1 MASATEQAKIE
12 QPTNYSAAVWTIWK
26 MAAVIAERKQ
36 TLIEPINF
44 LSSIFSLI
52 THSDPSRLGDPDT
65 KVELDEVA
73 KVFERHGLG
82 CDEMLHRLQSPGDH
96 DHTITPHMQLTSR
109 SPVSRSAVTKK
120 AFEYAFSAAAAESIA
135 KARLRHLVGGILTY
149 SKDLYGTLGVDPGQG
164 NEIALELC
172 HTKPVDSGPSLTV
185 AFPSPFPPPFLPP
198 EPPNRTPDIQNQP
211 PQIPNH
217 EDTGIVLRTVDANA
231 VLGTGTDINWSVVG
245 PKYKALCEMAW
256 EAGACGSV
264 GPLLQS
270 VIEKILSFVPRAT
283 HGAILVLDPKTGDMD
298 LKAHAPRGQI
308 SLSRSSAQQALDTQQ
323 AFVWQRQKDMTK
335 TQFEAHIES
344 GVYAPIIADGKSY
357 GVICLN
363 SKSAAARLTDEDLFL
378 AAALGHQIGLV
389 LANRSLKAEVAQ
401 KVSVLERLMTNFS
414 PQVRKHL
421 IDKAQ
426 AGKLKLGGE
435 RSYVTIL
442 CADIRG
448 FTVMASKM
456 DTDDLIALL
465 NDYFAVMVEGVF
477 RHGGT
482 IDKFIGDALLVVFNS
497 PEPLERHA
505 EHAAKAALTLQEAT
519 RGISERRRA
528 RGETCCAIGV
538 GVHTGEVIHGFI
550 GSADRMEY
558 TIIGDA
564 VNLTSRYCSAAGPGD
579 IIISPQVYE
588 KLWRNIQ
595 VETTEV
601 ATKHEGNLNAYKLI
615 GFNAG

>member
-1 MASATEQAKIE
+1 MASATEQVKIE
-12 QPTNYSAAVWTIWK
+12 QPTNYSAAVWQVWK

-36 TLIEPINF
+36 TLIEPVHF

-52 THSDPSRLGDPDT
+52 AHGDPAHLGDPDI

-73 KVFERHGLG
+73 KIMERHGLG
-82 CDEMLHRLQSPGDH
+82 CDEILHRLQAPGDK
-96 DHTITPHMQLTSR
+96 DHTLFPQSQFSGRAPI
-109 SPVSRSAVTKK
+109 SRSAVTKK
-120 AFEYAFSAAAAESIA
+120 AFEYAFAAAASESIS

-149 SKDLYGTLGVDPGQG
+149 CKDLYTTLGIDPVQG
-164 NEIALELC
+164 MEIASELSR
-172 HTKPVDSGPSLTV
+172 TKSANPGPSLTV
-185 AFPSPFPPPFLPP
+185 AFPSPFPPPPP
-198 EPPNRTPDIQNQP
+198 APPPPFPAPDTPARP
-211 PQIPNH
+211 PQFHNH
-217 EDTGIVLRTVDANA
+217 EDTGVVLHTVDANA
-231 VLGTGTDINWSVVG
+231 VLGTGTEINWNVIG

-256 EAGACGSV
+256 EAGACGSFSA
-264 GPLLQS
+264 LLQS
-270 VIEKILSFVPRAT
+270 VIEKILGFIPRAT
-283 HGAILVLDPKTGDMD
+283 HGAILIVDPLTNDMD
-298 LKAHAPRGQI
+298 LKAHAPRGNI
-308 SLSRSSAQQALDTQQ
+308 SLSRSSAQQALDSQQ
-323 AFVWQRQKDMTK
+323 AFIWQRQKDMTK

-363 SKSAAARLTDEDLFL
+363 SKSAASRLTEEDLFL
-378 AAALGHQIGLV
+378 AAALGHQVGLV
-389 LANRSLKAEVAQ
+389 LANRNLKVELAQ

-421 IDKAQ
+421 IERAQ

-465 NDYFAVMVEGVF
+465 NDYFASMVECVF

-497 PEPLERHA
+497 PEPMERHA
-505 EHAAKAALTLQEAT
+505 EHAAKAALSLQEGT
-519 RGISERRRA
+519 RGVSERRRA
-528 RGETCCAIGV
+528 RGETCCGIGI

-601 ATKHEGNLNAYKLI
+601 ATKHEGNLAAYKLM